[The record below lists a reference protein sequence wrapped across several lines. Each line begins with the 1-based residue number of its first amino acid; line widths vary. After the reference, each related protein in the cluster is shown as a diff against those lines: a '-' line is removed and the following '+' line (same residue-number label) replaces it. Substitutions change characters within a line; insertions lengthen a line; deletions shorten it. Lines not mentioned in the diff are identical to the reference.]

1 VAANT
6 LKLNNNSFVKNKK
19 HYIYFVIEAV
29 YIYNNMQ

>member
-1 VAANT
+1 VAAKK
-6 LKLNNNSFVKNKK
+6 LKLNRYSIVKNKK